1 MLTGDNE
8 SAANYVGKLVGI
20 DNVYA
25 KLLPDEKVREI
36 STLVKKNKSVAMVGD
51 GVNDS
56 PALTTASVGIA
67 MGAIGSEVAVENADI
82 ALMNNNLG
90 LIPFLVQLGRVSGRT
105 IRINTAAAIGVKF
118 VFLAFALIG
127 KSSLALAIFADV
139 GVTMLVVANSLRLF
153 NFGHK
158 KL

>member
-1 MLTGDNE
+1 
-8 SAANYVGKLVGI
+8 
-20 DNVYA
+20 
-25 KLLPDEKVREI
+25 
-36 STLVKKNKSVAMVGD
+36 
-51 GVNDS
+51 
-56 PALTTASVGIA
+56 

-90 LIPFLVQLGRVSGRT
+90 LIPFLVKLGRVSGRT

-118 VFLAFALIG
+118 IFLALALMG

-139 GVTMLVVANSLRLF
+139 GVTVLVVANSLRLF